1 MGHGANHHVCDCGY
15 VIPSSLVDLTEEEYV
30 RKEEEGLRLGWVAQN
45 NLEAENGSTLKHEWR
60 EDNTNFVLEQPDP
73 DDSSNLKLFGVRVP
87 HTHLSGVEL
96 VLGREILR
104 QSGRIGILQRSLSDT
119 LKNRDAVRG
128 IKDELSHDLGRE
140 EAQNIKLTDCIN
152 YLECRIEEAL
162 ELMIH
167 ETEGSRRVES
177 AYRIL
182 ERALLTRTIGDKK

>member
-15 VIPSSLVDLTEEEYV
+15 VIPSSLVDLTEEEFA
-30 RKEEEGLRLGWVAQN
+30 RKEKEGLQLGWVTQN
-45 NLEAENGSTLKHEWR
+45 NLETENGSTLKHEWR
-60 EDNTNFVLEQPDP
+60 EDSTNFVLEQPDP
-73 DDSSNLKLFGVRVP
+73 DDGSNLKLYGVKVP

-104 QSGRIGILQRSLSDT
+104 LSDQ
-119 LKNRDAVRG
+119 V
-128 IKDELSHDLGRE
+128 DEELQGQVDISQGAGRM
-140 EAQNIKLTDCIN
+140 ADKLTDRIN